1 MFMHKTA
8 DPQNTCRK
16 IDGPG
21 KINRQTF
28 SFSWGLQ
35 SLLSATKGAN
45 GKKQECKK
53 SEENI
58 QPISSN

>member
-16 IDGPG
+16 IDGVG

-28 SFSWGLQ
+28 SFSWGLR

-45 GKKQECKK
+45 GKKQECEK

-58 QPISSN
+58 QLIRSN